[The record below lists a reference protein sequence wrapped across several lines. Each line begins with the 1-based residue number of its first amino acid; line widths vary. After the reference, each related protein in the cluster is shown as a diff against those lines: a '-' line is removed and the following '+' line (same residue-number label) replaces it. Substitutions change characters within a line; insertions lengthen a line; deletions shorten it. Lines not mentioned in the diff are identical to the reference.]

1 MTHEELVEM
10 LKWEMDTDD
19 FLAINN
25 AWCDKH
31 NYPELKAYSMND
43 FITNMQEAKYS
54 AEDILFMIMQGS
66 FVSVDSWYMIVNNK
80 WIRTFNDMCYDDL
93 CDHLEVDLIADD
105 ILEHPE
111 EYAQYITLP
120 DNA

>member
-1 MTHEELVEM
+1 MTHDRLVEV
-10 LKWEMDTDD
+10 LKWEIETDD
-19 FLAINN
+19 FLVINN

-31 NYPELKAYSMND
+31 GCPELKAFSMND

-54 AEDILFMIMQGS
+54 ADDVLFMIMQGR

-105 ILEHPE
+105 ILENPQAYA
-111 EYAQYITLP
+111 EYIDLSKHE
-120 DNA
+120 